1 MEFTYL
7 SGQSPIDPDERAGL
21 IPQHITTMG
30 NSTTSKQQ
38 TSPKQAYG
46 FKPSETPTLYRLSSF
61 GHCIR
66 KCSAR
71 FGVGRGN
78 ITGQTRTL
86 ADHGMRFQCESR
98 SFCGMSNTK

>member
-1 MEFTYL
+1 MNGPGL
-7 SGQSPIDPDERAGL
+7 SHSTSRLWE
-21 IPQHITTMG
+21 

-38 TSPKQAYG
+38 TSPKQSYG
-46 FKPSETPTLYRLSSF
+46 FKPSETPTLSRLSSF

-78 ITGQTRTL
+78 IAGQTRTL

-98 SFCGMSNTK
+98 SFCGMSEYQVKEKGFS